1 MLMAEE
7 KKSLFGSDKDLP
19 PLPTESKILE
29 DMEARKATI
38 EFDLTSDYWEE
49 HPEEFW
55 EKFRHTDQILVP
67 HRFEDWIIGQDE
79 AREKLRLNLIEWPR
93 KLRDLTKMAA
103 SKTPIAQILKERPGP
118 YILLIGEPGTGK
130 SLLIKVAAE
139 YLEDLY
145 EREGIGLYDVLAL
158 KNPNDEMTPLIRY
171 THAGEGRKIVAASHM
186 TLDKEAVKFSV
197 MKYFLFFVI
206 MLGGLFLFSG
216 IFLWLY
222 FVNTQDPAIAWWVL
236 SGIWQPWLMIG
247 VFMTFFPMLI
257 LVFLWMRGSMG
268 MNTKT
273 LEGANHPALLVDNSE
288 PKFWID
294 ATIANQ
300 SLMFGDVEWDRFGNS
315 KAGHHRLK
323 AGDIHKAHRKL
334 LYIDEIKNLDIK
346 TGVEFLQVMED
357 GASEIKGH
365 QGGGGSSHTASQMVK
380 SGVKI
385 DCVFFLIAAGNMD
398 IIHDP
403 NSILNKLTALRDR
416 MEGYG
421 DVILMK
427 DEMDDTP
434 LNRMKVAQVITDET
448 YRFNFPPVTRDAVL
462 EIISHMRQGAS
473 SNKKLRMRFR
483 RVIGILRRGAQ
494 FAWDEGDE
502 WIRPDHIERAIKF
515 NVPIERAEME
525 DLVEK
530 GRKYKIIQTE
540 GTAIGLVNGL
550 VIISSGHS
558 EYFAGDVA
566 PVAAWMHPVDDP
578 KKADFIVTGV
588 AGEKT
593 SEWVQDS
600 IRAVRTSIFK
610 MYDIDLAKDF
620 YVHVSFLQSA
630 GVDGPSA
637 GTTMTLA
644 IMSLLGDPDVP
655 LKDRKPMPIRQD
667 MAVTGTVEIAA
678 IGKNNVRVGPIGGAW
693 EKCMGAA
700 AWGLKGCIVPM
711 ENYQNTLDKAIQKH
725 IRVVPASTIK
735 AYFKILTEL

>member
-7 KKSLFGSDKDLP
+7 KKSLFGNVKDLP
-19 PLPTESKILE
+19 PLPTESKILA

-38 EFDLTSDYWEE
+38 EFDLTSDYWEK
-49 HPEEFW
+49 HPDEFW
-55 EKFRHTDQILVP
+55 QKFRHTDQILVP

-79 AREKLRLNLIEWPR
+79 AREKLRLNLVEWPR
-93 KLRDLTKMAA
+93 KLRDLTKMAQ
-103 SKTPIAQILKERPGP
+103 SDTPIAQILKERPGP

-145 EREGIGLYDVLAL
+145 EREGIGLYDVLAV
-158 KNPNDEMTPLIRY
+158 KNPTDEYSPLIRY
-171 THAGEGRKIVAASHM
+171 THAGEGQKIVEASLL
-186 TLDKEAVKFSV
+186 TLDKEAIKFGV
-197 MKYFLFFVI
+197 MKYFLFFII

-222 FVNTQDPAIAWWVL
+222 YVNTQDPAIAWWVL
-236 SGIWQPWLMIG
+236 SGVWQPWLMIG

-268 MNTKT
+268 MNVTKQ
-273 LEGANHPALLVDNSE
+273 EGANQPALLVDNSN

-300 SLMFGDVEWDRFGNS
+300 SLMFGDVEWDPYGRS
-315 KAGHHRLK
+315 KAGHHRVK
-323 AGDIHKAHRKL
+323 AGDVHRAHRKL

-365 QGGGGSSHTASQMVK
+365 QGTGGSHTASQMVK
-380 SGVKI
+380 TGSKV

-403 NSILNKLTALRDR
+403 NSILNTLTALRDR

-421 DVILMK
+421 DIILMK
-427 DEMDDTP
+427 DEMEDTP

-483 RVIGILRRGAQ
+483 RVIGVLRRGAQ

-502 WIRPDHIERAIKF
+502 WIRPDHITRAIEF
-515 NVPIERAEME
+515 NVPIERAEMLE
-525 DLVEK
+525 HVEK
-530 GRKYKIIQTE
+530 GRKLKIIQTE
-540 GTAIGLVNGL
+540 GTALGQVNGL
-550 VIISSGHS
+550 VVISSGHS

-566 PVAAWMHPVDDP
+566 PVAAWMHKVDDP

-588 AGEKT
+588 A
-593 SEWVQDS
+593 SESSAIWVQDS

-610 MYDIDLAKDF
+610 LYDIDLAKDY
-620 YVHVSFLQSA
+620 YVHASFLQSA

-644 IMSLLGDPDVP
+644 IMSLLGDPDLPVDKRNP
-655 LKDRKPMPIRQD
+655 IPIRQD

-678 IGKNNVRVGPIGGAW
+678 IGDDDVRVGPIGGAW
-693 EKCMGAA
+693 EKCMGAKE
-700 AWGLKGCIVPM
+700 WGLAGVIVPQ
-711 ENYQNTLDKAIQKH
+711 ENYDNTLDKAIQKT
-725 IRVVPASTIK
+725 IRVVPASTIRE
-735 AYFKILTEL
+735 YFRLLTG